1 MGILQWFGILIAS
14 LTALLI
20 ASDRFTTTAE
30 KIGVHFKIPAFIIG
44 VTIVAIGTSM
54 PEIITSVIAVLE
66 NESAIVVGNVI
77 GSNIANIL
85 LIIGVTAVVSKKM
98 IVDKDILSI
107 DLPILLGSTILVYFS
122 SLDGK
127 ITYLEGILFLIGLV
141 IYIMYNVQ
149 SRRTI
154 DEEDMKTVKQIK
166 KELIQEKKEAKLS
179 VKYPILLLVFSALIY
194 LSADW
199 TINAVIE
206 IATILKISTE
216 VIAITIVALG
226 TSLPELTVSIMAGL
240 KGKSDIAIGNV
251 VGSKIFNI
259 FGAMGIASLIGDIHG
274 SQDAITFTIPAMILV
289 TILYIFITMDKSVTR
304 WEGATLLLIYIAFIG
319 KVVGLV

>member
-1 MGILQWFGILIAS
+1 MEILQWIGIFIAS

-85 LIIGVTAVVSKKM
+85 LIIGLTAIVSKKM

-107 DLPILLGSTILVYFS
+107 DLPILLGSAILVYVS

-127 ITYLEGILFLIGLV
+127 ITYLEGLLFLIGLV

-154 DEEDMKTVKQIK
+154 DEEDMKTVRKIK
-166 KELIQEKKEAKLS
+166 KEAHLS

-194 LSADW
+194 FSAEW
-199 TINAVIE
+199 TIKAVIE
-206 IATILKISTE
+206 IATIFKISTE
-216 VIAITIVALG
+216 IIAITVVALG
-226 TSLPELTVSIMAGL
+226 TSLPELTVSIIAGL

-251 VGSKIFNI
+251 VGSNIFNI
-259 FGAMGIASLIGDIHG
+259 FGAMGVASLIGDIQV

-289 TILYIFITMDKSVTR
+289 TILYIFITMDRSVTR

-319 KVVGLV
+319 KVIGFI